1 LLNGG
6 LQIAEYKG
14 IWTNRKA
21 SSLDENS
28 HSWNNICASKI
39 KEKEEPRFMKV
50 KFMGAARTVTGSCYI
65 LENQG
70 HRWAID
76 CGMHQGMGEIEKRNW
91 DTDIYEPRRIE
102 FFLITHAHID
112 HSGLLPVMVKKG
124 FRGKIYTTPPT
135 RDLLEIMLL
144 DSAHI
149 QEMEAQ
155 WRSKK
160 RLRHGG
166 KHIQPLY
173 TQKDAQA
180 VFPLFEDKKYNE
192 SFEPCPGLR
201 VDFQDSGHILG
212 ASFIELWIKENG
224 TQNKIV
230 FSGDI
235 GRPAQLLVEDPS
247 VIRLADYLFLESTY
261 GDRNHKNE
269 EESLNELSE
278 AITSS
283 YAHKEKV
290 IIPSFAVERAQ
301 EVIYS
306 LYLLSKDGRLP
317 RNMPVYLDSPLA
329 IQATEIYRRHPE
341 YLDEPSRKILRKGED
356 PLSLP
361 QLRYS
366 QTPQE
371 SIAIN
376 ELKGPAVVISA
387 SGMAESG
394 RIRHH
399 LRHNLWRE
407 GASVVFV
414 GFQALGTTGRKIV
427 DGAKEVRLFNE
438 EIAVKAKIYTINGF
452 SAHAGQTQILDWL
465 SHFHTPGMKILLIH
479 GEYKAQQVLANLI
492 EKRLGCEVCIPD
504 YLEEITLKLGEKLGR
519 VEFPEK
525 AAPQIDWTFLLQDLE
540 AKLTQLRS
548 RKAQLELKEWTEQAE
563 IRDRL
568 LDLNRDLAGIVS
580 EA

>member
-1 LLNGG
+1 MGG
-6 LQIAEYKG
+6 
-14 IWTNRKA
+14 
-21 SSLDENS
+21 
-28 HSWNNICASKI
+28 
-39 KEKEEPRFMKV
+39 MKV

-65 LENQG
+65 LETQG
-70 HRWAID
+70 HRFAID
-76 CGMHQGMGEIEKRNW
+76 CGMHQGMAENETRNW

-102 FFLITHAHID
+102 FFLLTHAHID

-124 FRGKIYTTPPT
+124 FRGKVYTTTPT

-149 QEMEAQ
+149 QETEAQ
-155 WRSKK
+155 WKSKK
-160 RLRHGG
+160 RLRHGENRT
-166 KHIQPLY
+166 QPLY
-173 TQKDAQA
+173 TQGDARA
-180 VFPLFEDKKYNE
+180 VFPLFVDKKYNQP
-192 SFEPCPGLR
+192 FEPFPGLK
-201 VDFQDSGHILG
+201 VNFQDAGHILG
-212 ASFIELWIKENG
+212 ASVVELWVKEG
-224 TQNKIV
+224 AKESKIV

-247 VIRLADYLFLESTY
+247 EIRLADYLFLESTY
-261 GDRNHKNE
+261 GDRNHKDE
-269 EESLNELSE
+269 TQSLNELAE
-278 AITSS
+278 AISFS
-283 YAHKEKV
+283 YARKEKV

-317 RNMPVYLDSPLA
+317 KDMPVYLDSPLA
-329 IQATEIYRRHPE
+329 IQATEIFRRHPE
-341 YLDEPSRKILRKGED
+341 YLDAPTRKILQKGED

-376 ELKGPAVVISA
+376 ELVGPAVVISA
-387 SGMAESG
+387 SGMADSG

-427 DGAKEVRLFNE
+427 EGAKTVRLFNE
-438 EIAVKAKIYTINGF
+438 EIAVKAKVYTINGF
-452 SAHAGQTQILDWL
+452 SAHAGQSQILDWL
-465 SHFHTPGMKILLIH
+465 GHFQNQGMKIILIH
-479 GEYKAQQVLANLI
+479 GEYKAQQVLAELI
-492 EKRLGCEVCIPD
+492 RKRFGCEVCIPD
-504 YLEEITLKLGEKLGR
+504 HLEEITLELGEKLRR
-519 VEFPEK
+519 VEFPEE
-525 AAPQIDWTFLLQDLE
+525 AAPRIDWTFLLQDLE
-540 AKLTQLRS
+540 GTMSQLRD
-548 RKAQLELKEWTEQAE
+548 RKARLESKEWTEQAE

-568 LDLNRDLAGIVS
+568 LDLKRELSEIVAES
-580 EA
+580 

>member
-1 LLNGG
+1 
-6 LQIAEYKG
+6 
-14 IWTNRKA
+14 
-21 SSLDENS
+21 
-28 HSWNNICASKI
+28 
-39 KEKEEPRFMKV
+39 MKV

-65 LENQG
+65 LETQG
-70 HRWAID
+70 HRFAVD
-76 CGMHQGMGEIEKRNW
+76 CGMHQGVEEIEKRDW

-124 FRGKIYTTPPT
+124 FRGKIYGTPPT

-149 QEMEAQ
+149 QETEAQ
-155 WRSKK
+155 WKSKK
-160 RLRHGG
+160 RLRHGESRM
-166 KHIQPLY
+166 QPLY
-173 TQKDAQA
+173 TQEDARA
-180 VFPLFEDKKYNE
+180 VFPLFVDKKYNQP
-192 SFEPCPGLR
+192 FEPIPGLK
-201 VDFQDSGHILG
+201 VNFQDAGHILG
-212 ASFIELWIKENG
+212 ASVVELWVKESG
-224 TQNKIV
+224 RESKIV

-247 VIRLADYLFLESTY
+247 QIRLADYLFLESTY
-261 GDRNHKNE
+261 GDRDHKDE
-269 EESLNELSE
+269 TQSLNELAE
-278 AITSS
+278 AIAFS
-283 YAHKEKV
+283 YARKEKV

-317 RNMPVYLDSPLA
+317 KDMPVYLDSPLA
-329 IQATEIYRRHPE
+329 IQTTEIFRRYKE
-341 YLDEPSRKILRKGED
+341 YLDESTREILQKGED

-371 SIAIN
+371 SMSLN
-376 ELKGPAVVISA
+376 DLKGPAIIISA

-427 DGAKEVRLFNE
+427 EGAKTVRLFNE
-438 EIAVKAKIYTINGF
+438 EIAVKAKVYTINGF
-452 SAHAGQTQILDWL
+452 SAHAGQSQILDWL
-465 SHFHTPGMKILLIH
+465 GHFQTRDMKVILIH
-479 GEYKAQQVLANLI
+479 GEYKAQQILAELI
-492 EKRLGCEVCIPD
+492 RKRLGCEVCIPD
-504 YLEEITLKLGEKLGR
+504 YLEEITLELGEKLRR

-525 AAPQIDWTFLLQDLE
+525 TAPRIDWALLLQDLE
-540 AKLTQLRS
+540 AKLAQLRN
-548 RKAQLELKEWTEQAE
+548 RTAQLEAKELAEQAE
-563 IRDRL
+563 LRDRL
-568 LDLNRDLAGIVS
+568 LGLSRDLSEIVS
-580 EA
+580 ET